1 MTNQEAAEIVK
12 NAFQMWESE
21 YGMTG
26 EDWSDEHKA
35 CEMAVNALESQTV
48 EDIDCISR
56 DVTITML
63 SAWMNDKKDY
73 RSCLEV
79 IKEVPPAKQKV
90 VVVAQI
96 VLDEARLQEICR
108 KAAHNLYESLT
119 KKEESEGCGPD
130 YCDI

>member
-26 EDWSDEHKA
+26 EDWSEEHKA

-79 IKEVPPAKQKV
+79 IKDVPPAKQKV

-96 VLDEARLQEICR
+96 VLDENRLKELCKRAARNVFDRLSRDEP
-108 KAAHNLYESLT
+108 
-119 KKEESEGCGPD
+119 EGSGPD
-130 YCDI
+130 HS